1 MEKKLRNSWSW
12 LMALVLVPSAAWAQD
27 SKEWTFSMT
36 PYAWLMGVS
45 GSATARGQTIDVNA
59 GVVDMFG
66 KTDTLIPLMGNFEAR
81 QGKLAF
87 GLDFIFIQMSA
98 TPSFATQ
105 RDPKPWLSF
114 SANAGA
120 NLKSTLIELEGT
132 ASYEVVRPADTT
144 AIDGLVGV
152 RYWRATTDMTFGF
165 TATGSIRSPED
176 TALFTKGFGLAGAST
191 GTMDWADPIVGLKL
205 RHELAPNHRV
215 QLRGDVG
222 GFGVGSQFTWQ
233 AFGGYSYEFSSG
245 PSSWSAVLG
254 YRALGL
260 NYAAG
265 SGPDARAFNLV
276 MHGPVLGLTYRW

>member
-1 MEKKLRNSWSW
+1 MRRLFAM
-12 LMALVLVPSAAWAQD
+12 LLAPVFVLPAQAQD
-27 SKEWTFSMT
+27 SSTWTFTAT

-45 GSATARGQTIDVNA
+45 GSVTARGQTIDVNA

-66 KTDTLIPLMGNFEAR
+66 KTDTLVPLMANFEAR
-81 QGKLAF
+81 RDRLAF

-105 RDPKPWLSF
+105 RNPAPWLNF

-120 NLKSTLIELEGT
+120 NVKSTLIEVEGT
-132 ASYEVVRPADTT
+132 AAYEVARPAETT
-144 AIDGLVGV
+144 AIDGLLGV
-152 RYWRATTDMTFGF
+152 RYWHATTDMTFGF

-176 TALFTKGFGLAGAST
+176 TGLFTRGIGLAGAST
-191 GTMDWADPIVGLKL
+191 GSMDWADPIVGLKL
-205 RHELAPNHRV
+205 RHELAPHHRV

-233 AFGGYSYEFSSG
+233 GFGGYSYEFSPG
-245 PSSWSAVLG
+245 TSSWSAVLG

-260 NYAAG
+260 NYSAG
-265 SGPDARAFNLV
+265 SGADARAFNVV
-276 MHGPVLGLTYRW
+276 MHGPVVGLTYKW

>member
-1 MEKKLRNSWSW
+1 MKKLAI
-12 LMALVLVPSAAWAQD
+12 ALCLLLTAAMPVHAQQQQQDAWIFSA
-27 SKEWTFSMT
+27 T

-45 GSATARGQTIDVNA
+45 GSVTAKGRTIDVNA

-66 KTDTLIPLMGNFEAR
+66 KTDTLVPLMANFEAR
-81 QGKLAF
+81 RDKLAF

-105 RDPKPWLSF
+105 RNPVPWLSF

-120 NLKSTLIELEGT
+120 NVKSTLIEVEGT
-132 ASYEVVRPADTT
+132 ASYEVARPAETT
-144 AIDGLVGV
+144 AIEGLAGV
-152 RYWRATTDMTFGF
+152 RYWRASTDMTFGF
-165 TATGSIRSPED
+165 TATGSFRSPED
-176 TALFTKGFGLAGAST
+176 TGLFSKGFGLAGAST
-191 GTMDWADPIVGLKL
+191 GTMDWADPLVGLKL
-205 RHELAPNHRV
+205 RHELAPHHRV

-233 AFGGYSYEFSSG
+233 GFGGYSYEFSPG
-245 PSSWSAVLG
+245 TSSWSAVLG

-265 SGPDARAFNLV
+265 SGTDARAFNLV
-276 MHGPVLGLTYRW
+276 MHGPVLGLTYKW